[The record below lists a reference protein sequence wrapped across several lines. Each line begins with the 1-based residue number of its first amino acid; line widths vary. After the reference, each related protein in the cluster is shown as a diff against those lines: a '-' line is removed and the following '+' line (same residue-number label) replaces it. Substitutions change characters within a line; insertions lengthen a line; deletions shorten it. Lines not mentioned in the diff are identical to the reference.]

1 MHYIQYCKVL
11 RRVIRK
17 VKEMYY
23 DEMLTSSINK
33 SKMSWKIINNEVGT
47 ASNKK
52 FTQTEFKL
60 VNKI

>member
-1 MHYIQYCKVL
+1 
-11 RRVIRK
+11 
-17 VKEMYY
+17 MYY

>member
-1 MHYIQYCKVL
+1 VL

-17 VKEMYY
+17 AKEMYNN
-23 DEMLTSSINK
+23 EMLISSINK
-33 SKMSWKIINNEVGT
+33 SKMSWYIINNVIGT

-60 VNKI
+60 GNNNISTKQSA